1 MERRQEEQELCR
13 IYRQISAKQRQLR
26 CVVGFDA
33 FIDHLFRV
41 VRSNGLNGPEYF
53 MSSQDFAK
61 YLLSMG
67 GMSGALELERRAL
80 KYGGNNPLLACA
92 LGSAGIHVD
101 SVGAYGYEHIRSAFS
116 PLSRCCTL
124 HSFANPGECYAY
136 EFDQNKIMTFVNMDP
151 IDFSYERMTERI
163 GYETWRSMV
172 EGSGLLAL
180 LNYSEQPAVAQIWNG
195 ILDDG
200 VLDGGARHRFFFD
213 LSDCSR
219 LAEIQIEAC
228 FDAIGRYSKRGD
240 TYLSL
245 NENEFQKLC
254 SLFVPEFSQE
264 ELWKDTGKCV
274 MALRKRLPLC
284 GLFLR
289 TLRRFY
295 AAAEMGVVT
304 VENIIEEKP
313 RCLTGAGDNQ
323 NAGICLGLLCDLGLQ
338 DCLLLGVHFGNYYIS
353 HGKCGD
359 LEEVLH
365 LSKQ

>member
-1 MERRQEEQELCR
+1 MECRTEQTLRR
-13 IYRQISAKQRQLR
+13 IYRQISAGQERLR

-41 VRSNGLNGPEYF
+41 VRSSGLNGPEYF
-53 MSSQDFAK
+53 VSSQDFAK
-61 YLLSMG
+61 YLLGMG
-67 GMSGALELERRAL
+67 AMSGALELERRAL
-80 KYGGNNPLLACA
+80 KYGGNNPLLAFA

-101 SVGAYGYEHIRSAFS
+101 SIGAYGYEHLRSAFS
-116 PLSRCCTL
+116 PLARCCTL

-151 IDFSYERMTERI
+151 ADFTYERMTERV
-163 GYETWRSMV
+163 GYTILQDVVRE
-172 EGSGLLAL
+172 SGLLAL
-180 LNYSEQPAVAQIWNG
+180 LNYSEQPAVLQIWNG
-195 ILDDG
+195 ILEDG
-200 VLDGGARHRFFFD
+200 ILEDGQKHRFFFD

-219 LAEIQIEAC
+219 LAEVQIEAC
-228 FDAIGRYSKRGD
+228 FDTIGRYRKLGD

-254 SLFVPEFSQE
+254 SLFTPEFSQE
-264 ELWKDTGKCV
+264 DLWKDTGRCV
-274 MALRKRLPLC
+274 AELCKRLPLR

-295 AAAEMGVVT
+295 AAEAAGVVT
-304 VENIIEEKP
+304 VDNIIEEKP

-323 NAGICLGLLCDLGLQ
+323 NAGICLGLLCDMELQ

-353 HGKCGD
+353 HGKCGS

-365 LSKQ
+365 LSGK